1 MNKIVLFLVLL
12 VSGVFAQTNF
22 QTATK
27 EQLMNIKGIG
37 DKKAEAIIEYR
48 KSNEIKS
55 VDDLSKIKGF
65 GDSLIKS
72 LKETKM

>member
-48 KSNEIKS
+48 KTNEIKS